1 MNPER
6 GERSPLIERFE
17 ANSRYTRESQNG
29 TELLESPEGEKL
41 RLDRLTN
48 PEDPRV
54 KGSHDLLK
62 KTFGT
67 SEVDSLATIKTAIEA
82 KVVGDET
89 EEDTPLLVHALTK
102 EGGSEVI
109 GTTHSAVLENLDAKF
124 EGSEGKGFLITAYLA
139 VKEAEQGKGLGRE
152 LMRKTLDDAIKHA
165 QERGIQLD
173 GIVAEMDDPET
184 EAFWNKLGL
193 KRLFYENDKGQ
204 LVEVPYFQSVLADAW
219 DKRTSMR
226 LVLADLN
233 ERSEI
238 SSEEVLAKV
247 RAVMNYDSYQTE
259 GYFKKPA
266 AFEQHKAIL
275 DRDLEELSAALTQ
288 TKNSQVK
295 LYTAADIA
303 EWREQF
309 GKSSVIEHQIEA

>member
-1 MNPER
+1 M
-6 GERSPLIERFE
+6 
-17 ANSRYTRESQNG
+17 
-29 TELLESPEGEKL
+29 
-41 RLDRLTN
+41 RLDRLAN

-62 KTFGT
+62 KTFGA
-67 SEVDSLATIKTAIEA
+67 SEVDSLATIKTAIES
-82 KVVGDET
+82 KVVGDES

-152 LMRKTLDDAIKHA
+152 LMRQNLEDAIQHA
-165 QERGIQLD
+165 RERGIQLD
-173 GIVAEMDDPET
+173 GIVAEMDDPKT

-193 KRLFYENDKGQ
+193 KRMFIESEDGKLK
-204 LVEVPYFQSVLADAW
+204 EVPYFQSVLADAW
-219 DKRTSMR
+219 DRKTGQAKPDQEKTSMR

-233 ERSEI
+233 GRSEI
-238 SSEEVLAKV
+238 SAEEVLAKV
-247 RAVMNYDSYQTE
+247 RAIMNYDSYQTE
-259 GYFKKPA
+259 GYFKNTQA
-266 AFEQHKAIL
+266 YEAHKATL
-275 DRDLEELSAALTQ
+275 DRDLAELSAALNQ
-288 TKNSQVK
+288 AKNGQVK
-295 LYTAADIA
+295 LYTAADIS

-309 GKSSVIEHQIEA
+309 GKDSVIEHQIEE